1 MAITGATIG
10 KVSVFYNK
18 EIEKA
23 TLSADTAYVRFN
35 NIEDSIAY
43 LLYFKTVIGQLA
55 ITQGITGATNK
66 HLAIEDIKN
75 IVLPQFEDSIKK
87 EVKNKIVQSMDNI
100 YTSKQ
105 LIQEAKQDVEDLIE
119 GKFDTSKL
127 NNDSSTESRC

>member
-1 MAITGATIG
+1 
-10 KVSVFYNK
+10 
-18 EIEKA
+18 
-23 TLSADTAYVRFN
+23 
-35 NIEDSIAY
+35 
-43 LLYFKTVIGQLA
+43 
-55 ITQGITGATNK
+55 
-66 HLAIEDIKN
+66 
-75 IVLPQFEDSIKK
+75 LPQFEDSIKK